1 MFLIRHCNRGFYGG
15 LPRIRGGVSFTPN
28 AISGFSSSSP
38 HTRGCFFYEHE
49 SGGNATVF
57 PAYAGVFLTLDM
69 DSYAEF
75 GLPRIR
81 GGVSRRDC
89 TNNNS
94 GRSSPHTRGC
104 FRCYF
109 QKMKKPIERST
120 GYFCSSRRGNTLSTA
135 FLFAPKIQQI
145 KPNCCGSEG
154 CDSAD
159 IIWRRYLHDIS

>member
-1 MFLIRHCNRGFYGG
+1 MKQKHFLD
-15 LPRIRGGVSFTPN
+15 LQ
-28 AISGFSSSSP
+28 
-38 HTRGCFFYEHE
+38 
-49 SGGNATVF
+49 VF
-57 PAYAGVFLTLDM
+57 PAYAGVFLTVIWSISVRM
-69 DSYAEF
+69 C
-75 GLPRIR
+75 LPRIR
-81 GGVSRRDC
+81 GGVSPEIFVKGSLDK
-89 TNNNS
+89 
-94 GRSSPHTRGC
+94 SSPHTRGC